1 MITVIAIV
9 SIFDLLLYR
18 NKEPLEN
25 SNFKENLTNKIDTM
39 KKSIMILAVVALAFS
54 SCAKNETAEATTTTT
69 ETAGTEPSA
78 VGGQEAV
85 VDNDSAPDIVKLA
98 VGNPDLST
106 LVKAVQAAGLAT
118 SLSNAGPF
126 TVFAPTNE
134 AFAKLPAGALEDLM
148 KPENKDKLNDILSH
162 HTYVGVIKTE
172 YLTDG
177 QNLGMV
183 DGTPISIKMV
193 DGKPVVNGTINI
205 LASVP
210 AANGIVHVVDSVI
223 LPN

>member
-1 MITVIAIV
+1 
-9 SIFDLLLYR
+9 
-18 NKEPLEN
+18 
-25 SNFKENLTNKIDTM
+25 M
-39 KKSIMILAVVALAFS
+39 KKSIMILAVLALAFS
-54 SCAKNETAEATTTTT
+54 SCAKTETAGETTTT
-69 ETAGTEPSA
+69 ESAGIEPA
-78 VGGQEAV
+78 ATGGQEAV

-98 VGNPDLST
+98 VSNPDLST
-106 LVKAVQAAGLAT
+106 LVKGVQAAGLAT

-134 AFAKLPAGALEDLM
+134 AFAKLPAGALDDLM
-148 KPENKDKLNDILSH
+148 KPENKDKLNDILGH
-162 HTYVGVIKTE
+162 HTYVGVIKTD

-177 QNLGMV
+177 QSLGMV

-193 DGKPVVNGTINI
+193 DGKPVINGTINI

>member
-1 MITVIAIV
+1 
-9 SIFDLLLYR
+9 
-18 NKEPLEN
+18 
-25 SNFKENLTNKIDTM
+25 M
-39 KKSIMILAVVALAFS
+39 KKSIMILAVLALAFS
-54 SCAKNETAEATTTTT
+54 SCAKNETTTAETATTESAGTVP
-69 ETAGTEPSA
+69 TAG
-78 VGGQEAV
+78 GGQEAV

-98 VGNPDLST
+98 VSNADLST

-134 AFAKLPAGALEDLM
+134 AFAKLPAGALDDLL
-148 KPENKDKLNDILSH
+148 KPENKDKLSDILGH
-162 HTYVGVIKTE
+162 HTYVGVIKTD
-172 YLTDG
+172 YLSDG
-177 QNLGMV
+177 QSLGMV

-193 DGKPVVNGTINI
+193 DGKPVINGTINI

>member
-1 MITVIAIV
+1 
-9 SIFDLLLYR
+9 
-18 NKEPLEN
+18 
-25 SNFKENLTNKIDTM
+25 M
-39 KKSIMILAVVALAFS
+39 KKSIMMLAVIALAFS
-54 SCAKNETAEATTTTT
+54 SCAKNETAAETTTT
-69 ETAGTEPSA
+69 ESAGIEPAST
-78 VGGQEAV
+78 GGQEAV
-85 VDNDSAPDIVKLA
+85 VDNDSSPDIVKLA
-98 VGNPDLST
+98 VSNPDLST

-134 AFAKLPAGALEDLM
+134 AFAKLPAGTLDDLL

-162 HTYVGVIKTE
+162 HTYVGVIKTD

-177 QNLGMV
+177 QSLGMV

-193 DGKPVVNGTINI
+193 DGKPVINGTINI
-205 LASVP
+205 IASVP

>member
-1 MITVIAIV
+1 
-9 SIFDLLLYR
+9 
-18 NKEPLEN
+18 
-25 SNFKENLTNKIDTM
+25 M
-39 KKSIMILAVVALAFS
+39 KKSIMMLAVVALAFS
-54 SCAKNETAEATTTTT
+54 SCAKNETTAETATT
-69 ETAGTEPSA
+69 ESVGTEPA
-78 VGGQEAV
+78 AAGGGQEAV

-98 VGNPDLST
+98 VSNPDLST
-106 LVKAVQAAGLAT
+106 LVKGVQAAGLAT

-134 AFAKLPAGALEDLM
+134 AFAKLPAGALDDLL

-162 HTYVGVIKTE
+162 HTYVGVIKTD

-177 QNLGMV
+177 QSLGMV

-193 DGKPVVNGTINI
+193 DGKPVINGTINI
-205 LASVP
+205 IASVP

>member
-1 MITVIAIV
+1 
-9 SIFDLLLYR
+9 
-18 NKEPLEN
+18 
-25 SNFKENLTNKIDTM
+25 M
-39 KKSIMILAVVALAFS
+39 KKSIMILAVLALAFS
-54 SCAKNETAEATTTTT
+54 SCAKNETTTAETATT
-69 ETAGTEPSA
+69 ESAGTEPTA
-78 VGGQEAV
+78 GGGQEAV

-98 VGNPDLST
+98 VSNADLST

-134 AFAKLPAGALEDLM
+134 AFAKLPAGALDDLL
-148 KPENKDKLNDILSH
+148 KPENKDKLSDILGH
-162 HTYVGVIKTE
+162 HTYVGVIKTD
-172 YLTDG
+172 YLSDG
-177 QNLGMV
+177 QSLGMV

-193 DGKPVVNGTINI
+193 DGKPVINGTINI